1 MLLLRLFTKEG
12 ECECECELLL
22 GVDYGIFLLFSGV
35 SDSYMCYDG
44 SFYKLVILLS
54 SGTTI
59 GIYL

>member
-1 MLLLRLFTKEG
+1 MLLLWLFTKEG
-12 ECECECELLL
+12 ECECELLL

-35 SDSYMCYDG
+35 SDRHMCYDE